1 MFRLNKGFFAMGIP
15 LALSTVAVIRH
26 SIAFFVIYILAH
38 FLVLKITPAFKR
50 RENIGMFVIV
60 AISSIPI
67 NIYLFRMLSSME
79 LIFDSFLVVNIL
91 RGILYYIVLL
101 SIEEIVMGILTR
113 MIWKKQYKIVL

>member
-1 MFRLNKGFFAMGIP
+1 MFRLNKGYLAMGIP
-15 LALSTVAVIRH
+15 FALSTVAVIKH

-38 FLVLKITPAFKR
+38 FLVLKIIPAFKH
-50 RENIGMFVIV
+50 RENICMFVIV

-79 LIFDSFLVVNIL
+79 LIFNSLLVVNIL

-101 SIEEIVMGILTR
+101 SVEEIVMGILTR